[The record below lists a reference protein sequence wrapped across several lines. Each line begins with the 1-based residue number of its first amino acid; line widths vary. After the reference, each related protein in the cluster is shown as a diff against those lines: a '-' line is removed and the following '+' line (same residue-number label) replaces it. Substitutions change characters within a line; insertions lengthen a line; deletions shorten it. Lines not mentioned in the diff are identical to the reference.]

1 MPLIRK
7 YDNLIVVHTMSK
19 AYALA
24 GAHIGFAYG
33 CQDLIHDLDCVRGV
47 MNPYN
52 ISDITM
58 AVGCAALRDQAYL
71 EAHVRDVEEARAYAT
86 TELRELGFK
95 VLDSRTNFIFLKHPY
110 LSGEE
115 YVRELRERGILVRR
129 YPSMKRAENYVR
141 ITIGT
146 LEEMQAVVAATRS
159 ILLCLAA

>member
-1 MPLIRK
+1 M
-7 YDNLIVVHTMSK
+7 
-19 AYALA
+19 
-24 GAHIGFAYG
+24 
-33 CQDLIHDLDCVRGV
+33 
-47 MNPYN
+47 
-52 ISDITM
+52 
-58 AVGCAALRDQAYL
+58 
-71 EAHVRDVEEARAYAT
+71 RDVEEARVYTT

-95 VLDSRTNFIFLKHPY
+95 VLDSRTNFIFLEHPY

-129 YPSMKRAENYVR
+129 YPSRKRAENYVR